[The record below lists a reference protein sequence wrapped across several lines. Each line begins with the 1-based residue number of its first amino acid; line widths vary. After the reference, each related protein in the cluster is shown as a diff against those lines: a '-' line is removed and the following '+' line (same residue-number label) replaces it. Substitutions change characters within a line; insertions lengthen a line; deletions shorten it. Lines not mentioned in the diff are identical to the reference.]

1 MNISKKVWISLLV
14 LIVIATLYRV
24 IPGRTFGFAPQIA
37 IAIFGGAII
46 NDKKWAFLLPVL
58 SMVVSDA
65 LYQML
70 YMNGVGE
77 IYGFYEGQF
86 INYLLFAGL
95 TAFGFLCKNF
105 NVGKIA
111 LASVA
116 APTTYFLLSNLAVW
130 ANPSPTAGLM
140 RPPTFQGLLMTY
152 ADGLPFYPPSVAS
165 TIIFSSLFFSL
176 YFLLTRKP
184 VVRERV
190 RELERISDQ

>member
-1 MNISKKVWISLLV
+1 MKVSKKVWISFLV

-46 NDKKWAFLLPVL
+46 SDKKWAFLLPVC
-58 SMVVSDA
+58 SMLVSDA

-70 YMNGVGE
+70 YMNGVGD

-111 LASVA
+111 LASIA
-116 APTTYFLLSNLAVW
+116 APTTYFLLSNFTVW
-130 ANPSPTAGLM
+130 ASPSPTAGLI
-140 RPPTFQGLLMTY
+140 RPSTFQGLLMTY
-152 ADGLPFYPPSVAS
+152 ADGLPFYPASVAS
-165 TIIFSSLFFSL
+165 TIIFCALFFST
-176 YFLLTRKP
+176 YYLLTHKP
-184 VVRERV
+184 VAERAN
-190 RELERISDQ
+190 